1 MRFADPHWLWIGAV
15 AIVLAVVWRLRTG
28 RAHAVDYSSV
38 RLLQRLPRTWAQRL
52 KPLLPGVVAL
62 GLAGVALAL
71 ARPQIGKEETRIRTE
86 GIAIE
91 MAIDRS
97 GSMAVLDCRL
107 DGKQVDRFTA
117 IKDVF
122 TDFVSG
128 GDGLPGRPDDLIGL
142 VVFGGYADSKCP
154 PTIDHGAL
162 LEILEDTDI
171 PFHTRDPERGWPYL
185 DVDPRAIT
193 RDDQAELATAIGDA
207 VALAA
212 DRLAAVDA
220 KSRVMIVLSDGKDT
234 VAGQDPDASDPVDA
248 ARAAAALGI
257 KIYTI
262 GFGSR
267 RRTYPRAEIDRF
279 GRVFAREN
287 SNPGLVPDDETLR
300 EVATIGGGRFF
311 RAESTE
317 KLREVYAEI
326 DRLEKTKT
334 EGLTFV
340 EYREVYTWP
349 LLVGLG
355 LLLAHA
361 LLAATR
367 FRTLP

>member
-15 AIVLAVVWRLRTG
+15 AITIAIVWRLRVG
-28 RAHAVDYSSV
+28 RTQAVDYSSV
-38 RLLQRLPRTWAQRL
+38 RLLERLPRTWAQRV
-52 KPLLPGVVAL
+52 KPLLPTVVAL
-62 GLAGVALAL
+62 GLAGVAVAL

-107 DGKQVDRFTA
+107 DGKQVDRFSA

-128 GDGLPGRPDDLIGL
+128 GEGLPGRPDDLVGL

-162 LEILEDTDI
+162 LEILEETDI
-171 PFHTRDPERGWPYL
+171 PYHDRDPERGWPYIDRSRL
-185 DVDPRAIT
+185 SGREDGV
-193 RDDQAELATAIGDA
+193 ELATAIGDA
-207 VALAA
+207 LALAA
-212 DRLAAVDA
+212 DRLKAVDA
-220 KSRVMIVLSDGKDT
+220 KSRVLILLSDGADT
-234 VAGQDPDASDPVDA
+234 VAARDPDAADPLDA

-262 GFGSR
+262 GFGSER
-267 RRTYPRAEIDRF
+267 RAYQLAYIDRF
-279 GRVFAREN
+279 GRVAARED
-287 SNPGLVPDDETLR
+287 PDTRYAPDDSTLR
-300 EVATIGGGRFF
+300 EIAEIGGGRFF
-311 RAESTE
+311 RADSTE
-317 KLREVYAEI
+317 KLREVYGEI

-340 EYREVYTWP
+340 EYREVYAWP

-355 LLLAHA
+355 LLLVHA